1 MEIKGN
7 NLQNYYGF
15 KMQKSWKL
23 MIHNLKM
30 RLLANSVETVSCAEI
45 MRITVSQL
53 ENIVN
58 DWWWALLALGEWGW
72 ANGET
77 HKS

>member
-1 MEIKGN
+1 
-7 NLQNYYGF
+7 
-15 KMQKSWKL
+15 

-30 RLLANSVETVSCAEI
+30 RLLANSVETVSCEEI

-58 DWWWALLALGEWGW
+58 DW
-72 ANGET
+72 
-77 HKS
+77 